1 MDVPFNEGEVLLS
14 NWIYEQKTIKKINL
28 IVYQQPKIS
37 RKKKKSETFR
47 TIVNIKEKLLH
58 NCVVTI
64 IDSDPSIEWLKN
76 GEEYLVAYDALKK
89 IKVS

>member
-1 MDVPFNEGEVLLS
+1 M
-14 NWIYEQKTIKKINL
+14 
-28 IVYQQPKIS
+28 YQQPKID
-37 RKKKKSETFR
+37 RKNKKSETFR
-47 TIVNIKEKLLH
+47 TIVNIKEKLLN

>member
-1 MDVPFNEGEVLLS
+1 MN
-14 NWIYEQKTIKKINL
+14 KRHKKKINL
-28 IVYQQPKIS
+28 IVYQQPKIA
-37 RKKKKSETFR
+37 RKNKKSETFR
-47 TIVNIKEKLLH
+47 TIVNIKKKLLH

>member
-1 MDVPFNEGEVLLS
+1 MSLLKKEKKFYYQIGFM
-14 NWIYEQKTIKKINL
+14 NKRQKKINV
-28 IVYQQPKIS
+28 IVYQQPKIA
-37 RKKKKSETFR
+37 RKNKKSEDFR
-47 TIVNIKEKLLH
+47 TIVNIKEKLLN

>member
-1 MDVPFNEGEVLLS
+1 MYLLMKEKKFYYQIGFM
-14 NWIYEQKTIKKINL
+14 NKRQQKKINL
-28 IVYQQPKIS
+28 IVYQQPKIA
-37 RKKKKSETFR
+37 RKNKKSETFR
-47 TIVNIKEKLLH
+47 TIVNIKEKLLN